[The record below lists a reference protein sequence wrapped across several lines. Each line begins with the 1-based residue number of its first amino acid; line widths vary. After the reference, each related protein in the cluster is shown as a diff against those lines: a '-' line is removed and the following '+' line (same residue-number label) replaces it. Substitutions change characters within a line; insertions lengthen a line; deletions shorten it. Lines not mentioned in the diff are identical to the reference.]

1 MRMHSITK
9 DTRFTFELVDEEEGI
24 RLVYKLQAAVGKK
37 EKEKEKEK
45 A

>member
-1 MRMHSITK
+1 L
-9 DTRFTFELVDEEEGI
+9 DGVDGI
-24 RLVYKLQAAVGKK
+24 KLVYKLQAAVGKK